1 MHKKG
6 ISAIVLKT
14 IQAHILLFLSL
25 LFTIAGAVITGILP
39 PLVLGEIIDK
49 LTEGRYITLQMVLKY
64 FALLAAA
71 GVFDM
76 MKESLIT
83 IFGQKI
89 THGLRS
95 EMCTKLSRLPASYVI
110 KNEAG
115 VIASRFVNDVDTVE
129 SLFTSGIISM
139 VADACKVV
147 SILAVIVVKSRGL
160 GILMVLVTPFLF
172 LMTRRFQ
179 KRMLKAQ
186 LANRIAVGK
195 VNNHVPETIKNIRMI
210 HTFHKESYMEKRYHQ
225 YIQDSYRAMEKS
237 NFYNAIYSPI
247 ILIISAGLVA
257 VMMILAAK
265 GGNFQEFF
273 GMSAGTAVAVIA
285 YVGKVFEPL
294 ESIGMEIQN
303 VQSAVAGMSRI
314 NEFLSEPERILP
326 EKPEIDFDYDQT
338 AVELKQV
345 RFGYETEQEILHQ
358 ISFTV
363 QPGENVTLTGR
374 TGAGKS
380 TIFKLLLGL
389 YQPWDGSVSIYGTDA
404 VQIPDSQKRRL
415 FGYVEQSFHLIPGT
429 VRDQIT
435 LKDENVSEKDVA
447 DAVHMTGLEEAVA
460 ALEKGYDT
468 PCTPNLFSQGQMQLL
483 SIARAVAA
491 NPKILLLDEITANLD
506 SVTEERLL
514 AALKEASRNRTVIS
528 ISHRLY
534 ECSGGRRICLDMEK

>member
-1 MHKKG
+1 
-6 ISAIVLKT
+6 
-14 IQAHILLFLSL
+14 
-25 LFTIAGAVITGILP
+25 
-39 PLVLGEIIDK
+39 
-49 LTEGRYITLQMVLKY
+49 
-64 FALLAAA
+64 
-71 GVFDM
+71 
-76 MKESLIT
+76 
-83 IFGQKI
+83 
-89 THGLRS
+89 
-95 EMCTKLSRLPASYVI
+95 
-110 KNEAG
+110 
-115 VIASRFVNDVDTVE
+115 
-129 SLFTSGIISM
+129 
-139 VADACKVV
+139 
-147 SILAVIVVKSRGL
+147 
-160 GILMVLVTPFLF
+160 
-172 LMTRRFQ
+172 
-179 KRMLKAQ
+179 
-186 LANRIAVGK
+186 
-195 VNNHVPETIKNIRMI
+195 
-210 HTFHKESYMEKRYHQ
+210 
-225 YIQDSYRAMEKS
+225 
-237 NFYNAIYSPI
+237 
-247 ILIISAGLVA
+247 
-257 VMMILAAK
+257 
-265 GGNFQEFF
+265 
-273 GMSAGTAVAVIA
+273 MSAGTAVAVIA

-338 AVELKQV
+338 AVEMKQV

-435 LKDENVSEKDVA
+435 LKDENVSEKDVE